1 MDADKDRRLNE
12 LLDAFLGD
20 EVSAGKAVP
29 GTEAFPVQDYLTQLE
44 QMTPDLP
51 ETPADRTIR
60 STTESLLD
68 AFLSKAA
75 DPGYRLFDLKPDI
88 PVDDESDEAE
98 SDEVTTAESLDES
111 YFTESLARIYL
122 KQHRYEKALEII
134 RSLYLNF
141 PNKSIYFADQI
152 RYLELLV
159 RINQKN

>member
-1 MDADKDRRLNE
+1 MDAAKDRRLNE

-29 GTEAFPVQDYLTQLE
+29 GTDAFPVQDYLAQLE

-75 DPGYRLFDLKPDI
+75 DPGCRLFDLKPDI